1 MQQGRLTILVVHG
14 RDFKPGADDYS
25 AIAFEAMRS
34 GLNRDYPDSLPAFDV
49 IAKELAYYGDLTNDY
64 LASLGLHYD
73 ETLDVGDRHNAL
85 VALQHITARKRF
97 GIREYDRVAGKTAL
111 KEFAADIVGPLAR
124 GFGFGSWLLRKVSR
138 DFAAYLEGAPEYADA
153 VRQRVS
159 AKIEACLA
167 RGDCVMLV
175 THGTGAAVAYDVLWQ
190 MSHDPAVAERFEG
203 RKIDQWVTLG
213 APLANS
219 NVQSR
224 LLGADEPHGDRYP
237 TNVISWQNL
246 SAEDDYTC
254 HDKSMSNDYS
264 YMLKHHLVSQIN
276 DYRVFNLAVRYGT
289 SNPHSSV
296 GYFIHPRLA
305 KIIADWLGDKGT

>member
-1 MQQGRLTILVVHG
+1 MQQGRLTLLVVHG
-14 RDFKPGADDYS
+14 RDFKPSSDDYS
-25 AIAFEAMRS
+25 TIAFEAMRS
-34 GLNRDYPDSLPAFDV
+34 GLNRDYPDSLAAFDV
-49 IAKELAYYGDLTNDY
+49 IGKELAYYGDLTNDF
-64 LASLGLHYD
+64 LRGLGLHYD
-73 ETLDVGDRHNAL
+73 AALDVGDRHNAL

-97 GIREYDRVAGKTAL
+97 GIRDYDRVTGKTAL

-138 DFAAYLEGAPEYADA
+138 DFAAYLEGAPEYALA
-153 VRQRVS
+153 VRERVGGR
-159 AKIEACLA
+159 IRACLE

-190 MSHDPAVAERFEG
+190 MSHDPAFAPELRN
-203 RKIDQWVTLG
+203 RKIDQWVTMG
-213 APLANS
+213 APLGNA
-219 NVQSR
+219 NVQCR
-224 LLGADEPHGDRYP
+224 LLDAGKPHVERYP
-237 TNVISWQNL
+237 SNVISWQNL

-254 HDKSMSNDYS
+254 HDKSMANDYS

-276 DYRVFNLAVRYGT
+276 DFRVFNLAVRYGT

-305 KIIADWLGDKGT
+305 KIVAEWLEDRGG